1 MPQPDPAVTEAIFAR
16 HRAWI
21 AAGRHMNDEQRRKA
35 DDHLERTSVEMGGP
49 IPARFKHLQY
59 LNEER
64 DKRV

>member
-1 MPQPDPAVTEAIFAR
+1 MTATSSRRRYDAYR
-16 HRAWI
+16 
-21 AAGRHMNDEQRRKA
+21 DEQRRKA